1 MLGLHPNH
9 SEQDDFEDCSQ
20 NSENTTCFIAEFNLQ
35 IDISEKMQNGRTLKE
50 SLDEAMI
57 GLRTDSALIIKPRD
71 QRTTRSEDRPVRIGP
86 RFSKFCWSWS
96 GPVSFEIFLGPSR
109 TNRFRSVDPLSSQNQ
124 NCQMF

>member
-1 MLGLHPNH
+1 MSELNVPRVQYSLLSLHPNH

-57 GLRTDSALIIKPRD
+57 GLRNDSALIIKPRD
-71 QRTTRSEDRPVRIGP
+71 QRTARIGERPVRIDS
-86 RFSKFCWSWS
+86 RFSKFCWS
-96 GPVSFEIFLGPSR
+96 
-109 TNRFRSVDPLSSQNQ
+109 VDS
-124 NCQMF
+124 